1 MDSLTAVN
9 GDRARKKARP
19 IQVKMSRP
27 RRGTTK
33 MSSRDQ
39 VVLQYFPLVKAIAV
53 RVYENLAVHV
63 DLEDLIRA
71 GGLGLFDAVTK
82 FDPEKHALSP
92 SYVKY
97 CIKGAIL
104 DSLRQP
110 DWASCN
116 LRLGQD

>member
-1 MDSLTAVN
+1 MAVEQEN
-9 GDRARKKARP
+9 RARE
-19 IQVKMSRP
+19 IQVKNVSP
-27 RRGTTK
+27 AEGNNK
-33 MSSRDQ
+33 LSSRDQ
-39 VVLQYFPLVKAIAV
+39 VVLQYLPLVKAIAV

-82 FDPEKHALSP
+82 FDPEKHVLFPIYA
-92 SYVKY
+92 KHR
-97 CIKGAIL
+97 IKGAIL

-110 DWASCN
+110 DWASCD